1 MNILRELT
9 ICRCELTRYILNNK
23 NISKEEFAKVRK
35 ALLDIKEIC
44 YKLKNEKN
52 FNCVDR
58 ANEIKQ
64 FTLGTKKVG
73 K

>member
-35 ALLDIKEIC
+35 ALLDIKDMS
-44 YKLKNEKN
+44 YKLKNEKD
-52 FNCVDR
+52 FNCVEQ
-58 ANEIKQ
+58 AKEIKQ